1 MHIKTNGI
9 LSKFIIQL
17 ITNNGGKTKRKGEG
31 LFYFPPPPN
40 TFNMKVDSLVFA
52 PQGNL
57 KVLRKMGAMSN
68 SF

>member
-1 MHIKTNGI
+1 MVEKQ
-9 LSKFIIQL
+9 KE
-17 ITNNGGKTKRKGEG
+17 KEKG
-31 LFYFPPPPN
+31 FFTSPPPPN